1 MFKNRKS
8 CNPGNHVFRF
18 VYTYYDKYISYVIKD
33 FYIGEV
39 LKKDKQT
46 NSPGKQLWMGINNSV
61 NILGSKYIWW

>member
-46 NSPGKQLWMGINNSV
+46 NSPGKQL
-61 NILGSKYIWW
+61 